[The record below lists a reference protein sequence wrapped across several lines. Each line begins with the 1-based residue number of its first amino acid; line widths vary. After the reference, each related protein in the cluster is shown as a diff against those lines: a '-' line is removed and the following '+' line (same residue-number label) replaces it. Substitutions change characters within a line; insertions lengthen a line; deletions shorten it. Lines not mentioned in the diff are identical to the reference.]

1 MFEHLEKK
9 SPIKDG
15 MHDDFG
21 DYLTAAREEM
31 EEHETDS

>member
-15 MHDDFG
+15 LNDFD
-21 DYLTAAREEM
+21 DYLTAAKEEM